1 MIGIRGPAYDFEDR
15 DFAEA
20 VGIRV
25 IPIEE
30 FFARGVDDVM
40 AEARERAG
48 SGDTYVSYDIDF
60 VDPAYAPG
68 TGTPEVGGP
77 TSWQALQVARGL
89 RGVKVVGADLVEV
102 SPPFD
107 AVGRDGLSGRVADVR
122 DALRDRR
129 AVGASA
135 AAPGA
140 MARTPGHFAKRKRNG

>member
-1 MIGIRGPAYDFEDR
+1 VTMIGIRGPAYDFEDR
-15 DFAEA
+15 DFAQA

-48 SGDTYVSYDIDF
+48 SGNTYVSYDIDF

-77 TSWQALQVARGL
+77 TSWQALQMARGL
-89 RGVKVVGADLVEV
+89 RGVNVVGADLVEV

-107 AVGRDGLSGRVADVR
+107 ATGGTAFLGVSLMFEMLCVIAERLGR
-122 DALRDRR
+122 
-129 AVGASA
+129 
-135 AAPGA
+135 
-140 MARTPGHFAKRKRNG
+140 